1 MLLTCPAPLCA
12 ARATMQ
18 AAAFVP
24 AVALARASWTPGTR
38 RRDATRVARVAT
50 PRAPPSSRRGSF
62 VASSVGYESD
72 ANRVPQLFVAGGRHP
87 KSRGARVV
95 VRGKAPS
102 ASDSLASNTPPPGP
116 SLVTQVLSGITVS
129 LAMVPESLAFT
140 FVAGV
145 SPIVGLHAAAL
156 MGLTTAVLG
165 AQPGVISGAAGATA
179 VVFAPLVASHGVEYL
194 FAAVALAGFIQLVA
208 GALRLGKFIRLVPQ
222 PCMIGFVNGLAIV
235 IGAAQLEAFRGLTG
249 EALYVQMGLA
259 AFTIAL
265 IRLLPEVPFI
275 PKQIPSPLAAV
286 MACAGLV
293 RYLGVSAKTVGDVA
307 PVSGALPSFHLPAV
321 PATWD
326 TFTLLAPVA
335 ASVAAVGLIETL
347 LTQQLVDDVTERRT
361 STHREVM
368 AQGAANLLNGVFG
381 GMGGCA
387 MIGQSMLN
395 VESGGR
401 TRVAGLTCGA
411 AILGYVTFGSAF
423 IEGVPIAALAGTMLS
438 LVFDIFD
445 WTSFARLRKI
455 PKTDAVV
462 IALVTGVTVACNLA
476 VAVFAGVVLSALGF
490 AWKSSRRIE
499 APRTTDANF
508 GGPTTAVY
516 RLAGPLF
523 FGSARGFLER
533 LDPKNEKLTNVVVDF
548 AGSKVWDSSALV
560 AIDDL
565 ASKYRDAGKTLRL
578 RHLSRDCAALLERA
592 GDLVEVDA
600 ETDPV
605 YAVAADYGA
614 NALVAASEA
623 APRGGARISVDGLE
637 AWEED
642 ALRRQ
647 YGER

>member
-1 MLLTCPAPLCA
+1 
-12 ARATMQ
+12 MQ
-18 AAAFVP
+18 IGF
-24 AVALARASWTPGTR
+24 LSF
-38 RRDATRVARVAT
+38 
-50 PRAPPSSRRGSF
+50 SSRAADTPSPG
-62 VASSVGYESD
+62 
-72 ANRVPQLFVAGGRHP
+72 
-87 KSRGARVV
+87 
-95 VRGKAPS
+95 VRGWWSEGRLRPRQIP
-102 ASDSLASNTPPPGP
+102 LRRTRHPGP

-194 FAAVALAGFIQLVA
+194 FAAVALAGFMQLVA

-445 WTSFARLRKI
+445 WTSFARVRKI

-523 FGSARGFLER
+523 
-533 LDPKNEKLTNVVVDF
+533 
-548 AGSKVWDSSALV
+548 SALREV
-560 AIDDL
+560 
-565 ASKYRDAGKTLRL
+565 SSSGWTPKTKNSPTSWWISPAR
-578 RHLSRDCAALLERA
+578 RCGTAARSSPSTISRANIETRERR
-592 GDLVEVDA
+592 
-600 ETDPV
+600 
-605 YAVAADYGA
+605 YACDTSRGT
-614 NALVAASEA
+614 
-623 APRGGARISVDGLE
+623 APRCSNARAISSRWTPRRIPSTQSPRITARTRSSPRPRRRRE
-637 AWEED
+637 AV
-642 ALRRQ
+642 R
-647 YGER
+647 G

>member
-1 MLLTCPAPLCA
+1 M
-12 ARATMQ
+12 RDDRS
-18 AAAFVP
+18 VD
-24 AVALARASWTPGTR
+24 VER
-38 RRDATRVARVAT
+38 RVRGSD
-50 PRAPPSSRRGSF
+50 PRRGL
-62 VASSVGYESD
+62 
-72 ANRVPQLFVAGGRHP
+72 RV
-87 KSRGARVV
+87 
-95 VRGKAPS
+95 
-102 ASDSLASNTPPPGP
+102 
-116 SLVTQVLSGITVS
+116 
-129 LAMVPESLAFT
+129 
-140 FVAGV
+140 
-145 SPIVGLHAAAL
+145 
-156 MGLTTAVLG
+156 
-165 AQPGVISGAAGATA
+165 
-179 VVFAPLVASHGVEYL
+179 
-194 FAAVALAGFIQLVA
+194 
-208 GALRLGKFIRLVPQ
+208 
-222 PCMIGFVNGLAIV
+222 
-235 IGAAQLEAFRGLTG
+235 
-249 EALYVQMGLA
+249 
-259 AFTIAL
+259 
-265 IRLLPEVPFI
+265 
-275 PKQIPSPLAAV
+275 
-286 MACAGLV
+286 
-293 RYLGVSAKTVGDVA
+293 
-307 PVSGALPSFHLPAV
+307 
-321 PATWD
+321 
-326 TFTLLAPVA
+326 
-335 ASVAAVGLIETL
+335 
-347 LTQQLVDDVTERRT
+347 
-361 STHREVM
+361 
-368 AQGAANLLNGVFG
+368 
-381 GMGGCA
+381 
-387 MIGQSMLN
+387 
-395 VESGGR
+395 
-401 TRVAGLTCGA
+401 
-411 AILGYVTFGSAF
+411 AILGCVTFGSAF

-533 LDPKNEKLTNVVVDF
+533 LDRKNEKLTSVVVDF

-578 RHLSRDCAALLERA
+578 RHLSRDCAALLGRA